1 MPTSDARGAGPPGR
15 YLIEPLRLDALF
27 GLLRQQGFEI
37 VGPTRRDG
45 AIVYDTLDSAADLP
59 IGWTDRQ
66 EAGRYRLEPRSDGA
80 WFGYAVGPHSW
91 KRFLHPPV
99 LRLFSARR
107 RDGGLAI
114 EPETDRPPRLALVGV
129 RPCEIAG
136 LARLDRVMAQGPF
149 VDPAYAA
156 RRAATFILAVQCGA
170 PSGTCFCRSMGTGP
184 RADDGFDIAL
194 TEIVEPGRHVFVAEA
209 GSPRGAE
216 VLSALAATPAGQA
229 DIDAAAAVTRAAAER
244 MGRTLETEGLR
255 DALMA
260 RPEHPRW
267 DEVAARCLTCGNCTM
282 VCPTCFCTTVDD
294 TMDLTGSRAERWRR
308 WDSCFSV
315 DFSYMYGGSVRLSP
329 RSRYR
334 QWLTHKLATWWD
346 QFGESGCVGCG
357 RCITWCPVGIDIT
370 SEARA
375 ICEAGDKSGP
385 ALPDQ
390 ERTHGDS

>member
-1 MPTSDARGAGPPGR
+1 MPVSNAHATGPADR
-15 YLIEPLRLDALF
+15 CLIEPARLEALLAFLR
-27 GLLRQQGFEI
+27 GRGFEI
-37 VGPTRRDG
+37 VAPTRRDG
-45 AIVYDTLDSAADLP
+45 AIVYDTIDSVAELP
-59 IGWTDRQ
+59 VGWTDEQ
-66 EAGRYRLEPRSDGA
+66 EAGRYRLKRRSDAA

-99 LRLFSARR
+99 LRLFAAHRCGRS
-107 RDGGLAI
+107 LAI
-114 EPETDRPPRLALVGV
+114 ESEADRPARLALVGV

-136 LARLDRVMAQGPF
+136 LARLDQVMAQGPF

-156 RRAATFILAVQCGA
+156 RRAGTFILAVQCGT

-184 RADDGFDIAL
+184 RADTGFDVAL
-194 TEIVEPGRHVFVAEA
+194 TELVEPDRHVFVAEA
-209 GSPRGAE
+209 GSPQGAE
-216 VLSALAATPAGQA
+216 ALAAVGAPPAGPA
-229 DIDAAAAVTRAAAER
+229 DVAAAAAVTHAAAER

-255 DALMA
+255 EALMA
-260 RPEHPRW
+260 QPEHPRW
-267 DEVAARCLTCGNCTM
+267 DDVAARCLTCGNCTM

-294 TMDLTGSRAERWRR
+294 TVDLSGARAERWRR

-346 QFGESGCVGCG
+346 QFGTSGCVGCG

-375 ICEAGDKSGP
+375 IRETGSAAGAEVPG
-385 ALPDQ
+385 Q
-390 ERTHGDS
+390 ERTHGDG